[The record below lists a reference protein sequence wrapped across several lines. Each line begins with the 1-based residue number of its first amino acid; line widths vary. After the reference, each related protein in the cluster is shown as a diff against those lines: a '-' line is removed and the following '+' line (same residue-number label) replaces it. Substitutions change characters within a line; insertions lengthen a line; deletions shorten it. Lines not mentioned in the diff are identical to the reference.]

1 MLLNILQCTG
11 RPHSKKQLAQN
22 ASSVVTVH
30 LCSRLLNSIKAGGVA
45 LYRVSPATSP
55 EMGIKEVLMKDCTH
69 EFRCS
74 IRFFPQ
80 DSSSLTVSFL
90 KDNHWSLWEVE

>member
-11 RPHSKKQLAQN
+11 RPHSKKHLAQN
-22 ASSVVTVH
+22 VSSVVTVH
-30 LCSRLLNSIKAGGVA
+30 LCSRLGNSIKAGGVA
-45 LYRVSPATSP
+45 LYGVSPATSP
-55 EMGIKEVLMKDCTH
+55 EMSIKEVIMKD

-74 IRFFPQ
+74 IRLFPQ
-80 DSSSLTVSFL
+80 DSSPLTVSFL